1 MYIIIVKESQISK
14 VVNMSSISNIIEDF
28 IKDLMKNES
37 TIQIQRNEL
46 ANLFNCAPSQINYVL
61 TTRFTIEKGYYIES
75 KKGGGGYVKIAK
87 LNENK
92 VKYILK
98 IINENLKNEISFRD
112 SKKIIEGLY
121 EMNTITYRESQII
134 LNSIDDKSLNIP
146 ITGIKEKVRANILRN
161 ILIGILNTKG

>member
-1 MYIIIVKESQISK
+1 
-14 VVNMSSISNIIEDF
+14 MSSISNIIEDF
-28 IKDLMKNES
+28 IKNLMKEDN

-75 KKGGGGYVKIAK
+75 RKGGGGYVKIEK
-87 LNENK
+87 LNQNK
-92 VKYILK
+92 VPYILSV
-98 IINENLKNEISFRD
+98 INEKLNKEISFREAKRIVD
-112 SKKIIEGLY
+112 GLY
-121 EMNTITYRESQII
+121 EMDTITFRESKII

-146 ITGIKEKVRANILRN
+146 ISEIKDKVRTNILRN

>member
-1 MYIIIVKESQISK
+1 
-14 VVNMSSISNIIEDF
+14 MSSISNRIEDF
-28 IKDLMKNES
+28 IKNLMKEDN

-75 KKGGGGYVKIAK
+75 RKGGGGYVKIEK
-87 LNENK
+87 LNQNK
-92 VKYILK
+92 VPYILSV
-98 IINENLKNEISFRD
+98 INEKLNKEISFREA
-112 SKKIIEGLY
+112 KRIVYGLY
-121 EMNTITYRESQII
+121 EMDTITFRESKII

-146 ITGIKEKVRANILRN
+146 ISEIKDKVRTNILRN